1 MTVTENR
8 AGPEADAGPQ
18 IEFRSD
24 VTVELV
30 RSSAHDSDV
39 LFAARVSTKGEQSLE
54 DVEADASQSK
64 GLLNFLMRDRH
75 GCYDDKTE
83 VLTSYG
89 WIAWPDI
96 TGHERFAT
104 LSRTGVIEYQ
114 RALRLVRRGHNG
126 PMVRV
131 KTAHV
136 DLLVT
141 PEHRMLAKRRRQAN
155 LEQWDLV
162 PATDLFSASHRL
174 ALGGGAWIA
183 QLPLDFPAAWFS
195 LLGFFIGDGHSAGG
209 TPTFRLRKKREIEA
223 LHRWATE
230 LGYLVSRTGDR
241 FSLAADEDFRL
252 FAKKCYDVN
261 LEKIV
266 PSEVLDCGPEALR
279 ALLAGLMA
287 SDGSVSATGKQ
298 VYTTTSRR
306 LADQVQEIALKT
318 GATARIKPRYT
329 HDASHFGTKP
339 VHDVSIF
346 RRRNAFPR
354 VGWTTTNRQREVML
368 ENYRGEVHCV
378 TVPNG
383 TLYVR
388 RNGKAAWCGN
398 SPFEHNSMTFYVHAP
413 IFVFREHMRHRIAS
427 YNEES
432 GRYRELRPVFYVPA
446 PDRKLVQ
453 EGRPGHYR
461 FIDGTPEQ
469 HALVEAETRRVCTEA
484 YAAYQRMLAA
494 GVAREVARIVLPLTI
509 YSSMYVTFNA
519 RSLMNFLSLR
529 TKREDSRFPSFPQRE
544 IEMVA
549 EKMEAEWARLMPLTH
564 AAFEANG
571 RVAP

>member
-1 MTVTENR
+1 MTVADKS
-8 AGPEADAGPQ
+8 AGSVAGAGQ
-18 IEFRSD
+18 EIEFRND
-24 VTVELV
+24 VTIELV

-39 LFAARVSTKGEQSLE
+39 LFAARVSTKGEKSLE
-54 DVEADASQSK
+54 DVDADASQSK

-75 GCYDDKTE
+75 GCYDDQTD
-83 VLTSYG
+83 VLTSHG
-89 WIAWPDI
+89 WIAWPDV
-96 TGHERFAT
+96 TGLESFAT
-104 LSRTGVIEYQ
+104 LSRAGLIEYQ
-114 RALRLVRRGHNG
+114 RARRLIRREHDG

-131 KTAHV
+131 TTRHV

-141 PEHRMLAKRRRQAN
+141 PEHRMWAKRRRQADR
-155 LEQWDLV
+155 ERWDLV
-162 PATDLFSASHRL
+162 PATDLFEVSHRL
-174 ALGGGAWIA
+174 ALGGGEWNAEF
-183 QLPLDFPAAWFS
+183 PLDFPPAWFS
-195 LLGFFIGDGHSAGG
+195 LLGFFIGDGHTSGG
-209 TPTFRLRKKREIEA
+209 TPIFRLRKEREINA
-223 LHRWATE
+223 LHTWAAE
-230 LGYLVSRTGDR
+230 LGYQVTPNGDR
-241 FSLAADEDFRL
+241 YYLSADEDFRL
-252 FAKKCYDVN
+252 FAKKCYDVKR
-261 LEKIV
+261 EKIV
-266 PSEVLDCGPEALR
+266 PSEVLDCRPDALH

-287 SDGSVSATGKQ
+287 SDGSVSSTGKQ

-318 GATARIKPRYT
+318 GTTARIRTRYT
-329 HDASHFGTKP
+329 HGPGHLGTKP
-339 VHDVSIF
+339 VHLVTIF

-354 VGWTTTNRQREVML
+354 VGWTTADRRREVTL
-368 ENYRGEVHCV
+368 EQYRGSVHCV

-432 GRYRELRPVFYVPA
+432 GRYRELRPIFYVPG

-453 EGRPGHYR
+453 EGKPGHYV
-461 FIDGTPEQ
+461 FVDGTPEQ
-469 HALVEAETRRVCTEA
+469 HALVDAETRRVCTEA

-494 GVAREVARIVLPLTI
+494 GVAREVARIVLPVTI

-549 EKMEAEWARLMPLTH
+549 EKMEQEWARLMPLTH
-564 AAFEANG
+564 AAFETNG